1 MIKKAPTGLDVIIT
15 DHHLAPQEL
24 PPAYTV
30 VNPNQPGDS
39 YPEKGICGCG
49 VAFKLCQ
56 ALWQHFHPESALWTD
71 LIELA
76 AVATVADVVPLVGE
90 NREIVR
96 RGLKKIANTSLVGL
110 RALIQSATREGSP
123 ITSDTIGFG
132 IGPRI
137 NAAGRLDDAMLAVKL
152 LITSDSEEAKTLSR
166 ELNDLN
172 AKRQEISQRIFEEA
186 ETMLT
191 ASGKVPT
198 WGIVLAKEGWHPGVI
213 GIVASRLTEN
223 TMNRQS

>member
-1 MIKKAPTGLDVIIT
+1 MA
-15 DHHLAPQEL
+15 
-24 PPAYTV
+24 
-30 VNPNQPGDS
+30 
-39 YPEKGICGCG
+39 
-49 VAFKLCQ
+49 AFSS
-56 ALWQHFHPESALWTD
+56 ESALWTD

-152 LITSDSEEAKTLSR
+152 LITSDSEEAKTFPVNSMTSTPSARKSVSASL
-166 ELNDLN
+166 
-172 AKRQEISQRIFEEA
+172 KRQR
-186 ETMLT
+186 
-191 ASGKVPT
+191 PC
-198 WGIVLAKEGWHPGVI
+198 
-213 GIVASRLTEN
+213 
-223 TMNRQS
+223 